1 MKNKKCLS
9 DKVINAYNIYVK
21 NKETGYENEFV
32 VFENEILSVEKS
44 V

>member
-1 MKNKKCLS
+1 MHIIYMLKIKKLVMK
-9 DKVINAYNIYVK
+9 
-21 NKETGYENEFV
+21 NEFV